1 MSDQAYLLVQVWLVI
16 MLSVFDGAEV
26 LVQHPEWFQ

>member
-16 MLSVFDGAEV
+16 MLTVVDGAGA